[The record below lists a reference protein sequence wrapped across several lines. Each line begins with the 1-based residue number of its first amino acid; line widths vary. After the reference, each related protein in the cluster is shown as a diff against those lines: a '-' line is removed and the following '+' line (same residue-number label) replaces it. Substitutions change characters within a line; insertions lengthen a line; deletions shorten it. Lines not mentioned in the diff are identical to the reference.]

1 MNRYFTARADKEYK
15 DWQKNNINVF
25 SKINDL
31 ADSIEE
37 HGILGGIGKPEQ
49 LRHYDSE
56 DLDLNENDVV
66 DFEVKGN
73 VLMIKKLQKRGPK
86 TIEERFEEFYG
97 TDFETAISDHPY
109 DYELIDWGPPIGDE
123 MW

>member
-37 HGILGGIGKPEQ
+37 HGMLGGIGKPEQ
-49 LRHYDSE
+49 LRHYDMPTFSRVITKGDRLVYRPHGE
-56 DLDLNENDVV
+56 SDLLIISC
-66 DFEVKGN
+66 KG
-73 VLMIKKLQKRGPK
+73 
-86 TIEERFEEFYG
+86 
-97 TDFETAISDHPY
+97 HY
-109 DYELIDWGPPIGDE
+109 DDK
-123 MW
+123 